1 MFDLKGMNDS
11 EIAQFQ
17 QAIQAEKDRRAALAE
32 SKESFTK
39 AAAAVIEEAQKYAKL
54 AGRGWEDALSEAL
67 PTRFLDYVAL
77 GGISLD
83 AAALTWKEPQSE
95 DQGYPA
101 GAVVIYEGEVYESVV
116 DGNLASPKAYPQG
129 WKKR

>member
-1 MFDLKGMNDS
+1 MFDLKGMDDS

-39 AAAAVIEEAQKYAKL
+39 AAAAVIEEAQKYARL
-54 AGRGWEDALSEAL
+54 AGRGWENALSEAL

-83 AAALTWKEPQSE
+83 AAALTWSKGQV
-95 DQGYPA
+95 YHA
-101 GAVVIYEGEVYESVV
+101 GVAVIYEGEVYESLV

>member
-1 MFDLKGMNDS
+1 MFDLKGMDDS

-83 AAALTWKEPQSE
+83 AAALTWSK
-95 DQGYPA
+95 DQVYHA
-101 GAVVIYEGEVYESVV
+101 GVAVIYEGEVYESVV

>member
-39 AAAAVIEEAQKYAKL
+39 AATAVIEEAQKYARL
-54 AGRGWEDALSEAL
+54 AGRGWENALSEAL

-83 AAALTWKEPQSE
+83 AAALTWNKGQV
-95 DQGYPA
+95 YHA
-101 GAVVIYEGEVYESVV
+101 GVAVIYEGEVYESVV